1 MGWSLVGRPTQIMND
16 EVVYQKGWEWLRF
29 RKAPGIAGVS
39 DGPGSCNNEFI
50 FDRPDPSRDIPRT
63 LKMME
68 EAGKLK
74 DPETLAMAQLKME
87 EAKSIKPGPTAD
99 YQKEGH
105 PLDI

>member
-1 MGWSLVGRPTQIMND
+1 MSE

-39 DGPGSCNNEFI
+39 DGPGSGNDEFI
-50 FDRPDPSRDIPRT
+50 FDRPNPAKDIPRT

-68 EAGKLK
+68 DAGKLK
-74 DPETLAMAQLKME
+74 DPDTIAMARLKME
-87 EAKSIKPGPTAD
+87 EAKSMKPGATAD
-99 YQKEGH
+99 YQKGGH